1 MRDPYE
7 VLEINKGA
15 SKQEIQKAYRKLV
28 KQYHPDQYRDHPLA
42 KLAEEKL
49 AEINAAYDMLMKNG
63 NTSGSYSSNESRSSG
78 NTNYGNANSGYSDS
92 FYQQIRV
99 NINNRNLSAAE
110 QMLDQMN
117 NRTAQWYYLKGIV
130 LQRKGWYSEAVN
142 HFRTA
147 VNMEP
152 GNPEYRN
159 ALNAMSNNN
168 QAYRDRSGH
177 YGNSGMDVCDICQCL
192 ICTDCCCECM
202 GGDFITC
209 C

>member
-1 MRDPYE
+1 MRDPYV
-7 VLEINKGA
+7 VLEINRGA

-63 NTSGSYSSNESRSSG
+63 DTSGSYSGNESHSYNG
-78 NTNYGNANSGYSDS
+78 NYEDTNSGYSNS
-92 FYQQIRV
+92 TYQQIRV
-99 NINNRNLSAAE
+99 HINNGNISAAE

-130 LQRKGWYSEAVN
+130 LQKKGWYSEAVN
-142 HFRTA
+142 NLRTA

-152 GNPEYRN
+152 GNLEFRD

-168 QAYRDRSGH
+168 QVYRDRSGQ
-177 YGNSGMDVCDICQCL
+177 YGGRGMDVCDICQCL

-202 GGDFITC
+202 GGDFISC